1 MEKEESHE
9 WDDHAWFGL
18 GATLGLEPEKQALKG
33 QGRNANRSMR
43 RLPARGGLA
52 RHERASL
59 ALLYS
64 AASSRLLLRFS
75 FILRRP
81 TTIAFKTAGLTP
93 LVMSARTS
101 AR

>member
-1 MEKEESHE
+1 VQTTAIM
-9 WDDHAWFGL
+9 
-18 GATLGLEPEKQALKG
+18 
-33 QGRNANRSMR
+33 
-43 RLPARGGLA
+43 PARSPVLMFSPLSADNHRTCGA
-52 RHERASL
+52 RMHWLPPDTSAEAWRC
-59 ALLYS
+59 LYS
-64 AASSRLLLRFS
+64 AASARLLLRFS

>member
-1 MEKEESHE
+1 MPRGLRTSGHRVGKEWRACGAERRKRK
-9 WDDHAWFGL
+9 L
-18 GATLGLEPEKQALKG
+18 GASP
-33 QGRNANRSMR
+33 
-43 RLPARGGLA
+43 
-52 RHERASL
+52 
-59 ALLYS
+59 YS
-64 AASSRLLLRFS
+64 AASARLLLRFS